1 MHGAVHRVMHREAA
15 EGGQSLAAVLEAQT
29 DITRQLL
36 GVARRQQRAI
46 VDGNVEDLTASV
58 EESQIFLEHLAALET
73 ERMTALVAIA
83 MATSIDPD
91 RATLS
96 DIAAALPAE
105 PAEAVR
111 RNGQALRAEATA
123 LHEVQA
129 ANQQLLESSRSL
141 VDRWVNYLRSV
152 LTGGV
157 YTPAGGTAANGGR
170 TLDRSA

>member
-1 MHGAVHRVMHREAA
+1 MHLEAA

-46 VDGNVEDLTASV
+46 VDGDVEALTASV

-83 MATSIDPD
+83 MATGVDPES
-91 RATLS
+91 ATLS
-96 DIAAALPAE
+96 DITAALPVE

-111 RNGQALRAEATA
+111 RAGMTLRVEAIALQEMQAT
-123 LHEVQA
+123 
-129 ANQQLLESSRSL
+129 NQGLLESSRSL

-152 LTGGV
+152 LAGGV

>member
-1 MHGAVHRVMHREAA
+1 MTSLHLEAA
-15 EGGQSLAAVLEAQT
+15 EGGQTLAAVLEAQG

-46 VDGNVEDLTASV
+46 VEGDVEGLTATV

-83 MATSIDPD
+83 MATSIDPE

-96 DIAAALPAE
+96 DIAAALPLG

-111 RNGQALRAEATA
+111 RSGQALRVEATA
-123 LHEVQA
+123 LRETQA
-129 ANQQLLESSRSL
+129 TNERLLESSRAV

-152 LTGGV
+152 LAGGV
-157 YTPAGGTAANGGR
+157 YTPAGGAATDGGR
-170 TLDRSA
+170 TLDRTA